1 MGGKS
6 LYPCASIGFAAHFC
20 IFSEESVERR
30 RKSLGHVEATLG
42 ETDSSKLPRAYA
54 DTSRTAVYHEGL
66 AMAKAMMQEEIRC
79 KHGTFIRATH
89 HHALVNASPFGL
101 HYLMFIPTLKLQ
113 ASPEQ
118 LAYCLPLAESGKII
132 GTYCQTEIGH
142 GTFVRGL
149 ETTATFD
156 RDADQFVIHSPTVSA
171 TKFWPGG
178 LGYSCS
184 HAIVMAQLIISGK
197 HYGVHPFMV
206 QLRSLEDYK
215 PLPGIELGDIGPK
228 MNLNSTDNGY
238 AIFTNIRI
246 PRHHMMMRYSKVLR
260 DGTFLKA
267 PHNKLTYGT
276 MIYTRNIIVHT
287 VGFQLAQAATIAI
300 RYSVVREQGRLSSDD
315 TNLQEVSIMSYQSQQ
330 YRLLSIMSRA
340 FAIVFAAEA
349 CDLIYQDLATRQQVG
364 DHSTL
369 AYGHIT
375 TASLKAYATQ
385 VASDGAED
393 ARKCCGGHGYSS
405 LSGLPDIVSVL
416 VPMATLEGENYVMYQ
431 QTARYLVRCASAIR
445 IEKEVDAPMS
455 YLAAGFKRMQS
466 PGSRRCSATGPDFL
480 LPDVQLAIFRHRA
493 VRLTFECEE
502 LLRDCVERGLSSEEA
517 RNVHMMSLIIAARAH
532 IELFVLESFIDKV
545 VSIEDSSIRGVLN
558 RLRVLFALVAIES
571 PYSIGAIGFFE
582 DGHISQAQLQD
593 IRSLVCVTLSQLV
606 PDAVALTDAWGFTD
620 ASLQSA
626 LGRKDGDV
634 YTTLLSWA
642 RQIPLNLE
650 SAQTGGVDLEGFQR
664 YISPILRSNL

>member
-1 MGGKS
+1 
-6 LYPCASIGFAAHFC
+6 
-20 IFSEESVERR
+20 
-30 RKSLGHVEATLG
+30 LG
-42 ETDSSKLPRAYA
+42 ETDSSKLPRAYG
-54 DTSRTAVYHEGL
+54 DTGRTAVYHEGL
-66 AMAKAMMQEEIRC
+66 AMAKALMQEEIRY
-79 KHGTFIRATH
+79 KHGVFIRTTH
-89 HHALVNASPFGL
+89 HHAPVNASPFGL
-101 HYLMFIPTLKLQ
+101 HYVMFIPTLKLQ

-118 LAYCLPLAESGKII
+118 LAYWLPLAESGKII
-132 GTYCQTEIGH
+132 GTYCQTEMGH

-156 RDADQFVIHSPTVSA
+156 QDADQFIIHSPTVSA

-184 HAIVMAQLIISGK
+184 HAIVMAQLIINGK

-206 QLRSLEDYK
+206 QLRSLEDFK

-228 MNLNSTDNGY
+228 MNYNSTDNGY

-246 PRHHMMMRYSKVLR
+246 PRHHMMMGYSKVLR

-267 PHNKLTYGT
+267 PHNKLTYST
-276 MIYTRNIIVHT
+276 MVYTRNIIIHT
-287 VGFQLAQAATIAI
+287 VGFQLAQAVTIAI
-300 RYSVVREQGRLSSDD
+300 RYSVVREQGHPSSGDA
-315 TNLQEVSIMSYQSQQ
+315 NLQEVCIMSYKSQQ
-330 YRLLSIMSRA
+330 YRLFSIISRA
-340 FAIVFAAEA
+340 FAIVFASGA
-349 CDLIYQDLATRQQVG
+349 CELIYQDLVTRQQAG

-405 LSGLPDIVSVL
+405 LSGLPDIVTTL
-416 VPMATLEGENYVMYQ
+416 VPMATLEGENYVMYL
-431 QTARYLVRCASAIR
+431 QTARYLVKCASAIK
-445 IEKEVDAPMS
+445 IERQVDAPMS
-455 YLAAGFKRMQS
+455 YLAAGLKRMQS
-466 PGSRRCSATGPDFL
+466 PGSHRCSAAGSEFL
-480 LPDVQLAIFRHRA
+480 LPGVQLAIFKHRA

-502 LLRDCVERGLSSEEA
+502 LLRDCVQRGLSSEEA
-517 RNVHMMSLIIAARAH
+517 WNVHMMALIIAARAH
-532 IELFVLESFIDKV
+532 IELFILVSFVDKV
-545 VSIEDSSIRGVLN
+545 ASIEDLSIRGVLN

-582 DGHISQAQLQD
+582 DGHISQAQLRD
-593 IRSLVCVTLSQLV
+593 IRSLVHATLSQLV

-634 YTTLLSWA
+634 YATLLSWA
-642 RQIPLNLE
+642 RQLPLNLE
-650 SAQTGGVDLEGFQR
+650 SAETGGVDLEGFQR
-664 YISPILRSNL
+664 YVSPILHSKL